1 MKKLING
8 IIDFRSKIQD
18 SYREKFAKL
27 AIEQKPD
34 ALFICCSD
42 SRVAPNAFASTDPG
56 DLFVIR
62 NVGNIIPPSDSGY
75 SMGDESEIAA
85 FEFAIQTLKVKNI
98 IVCGHSE
105 CGAVQAIIDGTENLP
120 PTHPH
125 LKSWLKY
132 GGASLQ
138 RFQKCDLHNTHL
150 PEHNQISQ
158 AHVLQQLEHIKSYPM
173 VKERLEKGTIGLHAW
188 WFDLAHADVY
198 VFSEKDEKFI
208 LIDDNYQKNNNI
220 L

>member
-8 IIDFRSKIQD
+8 IIEFRKNTQD
-18 SYREKFAKL
+18 SYRAKFAKL
-27 AIEQKPD
+27 ALEQKPD

-42 SRVAPNAFASTDPG
+42 SRVAPNAFASTNPG

-62 NVGNIIPPSDSGY
+62 NVGNIIPPSSSGY

-85 FEFAIQTLKVKNI
+85 FEYAIQTLNVKNI
-98 IVCGHSE
+98 IICGHAE
-105 CGAVQAIIDGTENLP
+105 CGAINAICNGIDNLP

-132 GGASLQ
+132 GAASLQ
-138 RFQKCDLHNTHL
+138 RFHRHDIDNSEL

-158 AHVLQQLEHIKSYPM
+158 AHVLQQIEHVKTYPL
-173 VKERLEKGTIGLHAW
+173 VRERLEKGTLGIHGW
-188 WFDLAHADVY
+188 WFDINNANVF
-198 VFSEKDEKFI
+198 VFSEKLKKFT
-208 LIDDNYQKNNNI
+208 LIDEEYLNNEVVD
-220 L
+220 